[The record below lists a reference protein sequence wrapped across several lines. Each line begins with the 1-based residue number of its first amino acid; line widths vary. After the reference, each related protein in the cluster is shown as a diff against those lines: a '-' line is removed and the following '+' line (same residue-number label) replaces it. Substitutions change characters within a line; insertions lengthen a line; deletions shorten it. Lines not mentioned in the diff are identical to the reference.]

1 MTTLDVRRG
10 GARFAT
16 VDGEASTR
24 HSFSFG
30 SHYDPDN
37 THFGLLVAHNDHVV
51 APRSGF
57 APHDHREVEIVTWV
71 LSGALAH
78 EDSEGH
84 HSVTRPGVVQR
95 MSAGRGVRH
104 AERNAGDVPVHFVQ
118 MWITPAEPGGCPG
131 YEQLDVADRLA
142 AGGLVMIASGER
154 CPGAVTINHEGAG
167 LGAARLA
174 AGERIALPSA
184 PYVHLF
190 VAMGAV
196 DVSGAGRLARAD
208 AVRIRATASRCV
220 TAVTD
225 AEVLVW
231 AMR

>member
-1 MTTLDVRRG
+1 MLDVRLG
-10 GARFAT
+10 DARFAT
-16 VDGEASTR
+16 DDDEASTR

-51 APRSGF
+51 APGSGF
-57 APHDHREVEIVTWV
+57 APHDHRDVEIVTWV
-71 LSGALAH
+71 LAGVLAH
-78 EDSEGH
+78 EDSAGH
-84 HSVTRPGVVQR
+84 CSVTRPGVIQR

-118 MWITPAEPGGCPG
+118 MWIRPAEPGVRPG

-142 AGGLVMIASGER
+142 AGGLVTLASGTR
-154 CPGAVTINHEGAG
+154 CPGAVAINHEGAV
-167 LGAARLA
+167 LRAARLA
-174 AGERIALPSA
+174 AGDEIAVPPA

-190 VAMGAV
+190 VAAGTVEVA
-196 DVSGAGRLARAD
+196 GAGRLARAD
-208 AVRIRATASRCV
+208 AVRIRATAARYV